1 MATIGLLHPGEM
13 GASVGASGR
22 VDGHRVLWVS
32 EGRGPDTRKRA
43 AAAGLEDAGTLTAL
57 VAASDVVLSVCPPHA
72 ALDLAGAVAAQR
84 FRGVYVDGNAV
95 APATARTIAR
105 MLQAGGATFVDGGI
119 IGPPPDKAGTTRL
132 YLSGPDAERG
142 RALFKAGPLEAIVL
156 RGDLTAASAIKMSYA
171 AWTKGSQA
179 LIMAVR
185 ALATAEGVDEALL
198 AEWNRS
204 QPELP
209 KRSENAAKSTARKAW
224 RWVGEMDEIAAT
236 FQGAGLPDGF
246 HQGAGE
252 VYRRM
257 ARYKDAPAPPSME
270 DVAKALLDGPA
281 HERDPRAIRRECLGH
296 FLGPERVAAPSADA
310 GAA

>member
-1 MATIGLLHPGEM
+1 MTTIGLLHPGEM
-13 GASVGASGR
+13 GASVGASAR
-22 VDGHRVLWVS
+22 ANGHRVLSAS
-32 EGRGPDTRKRA
+32 EGSGADTRQRA
-43 AAAGLEDAGTLTAL
+43 ATAGLEDVGTLAAL

-95 APATARTIAR
+95 APGTARTIAR
-105 MLQAGGATFVDGGI
+105 IVQAGGATYVDGGI

-132 YLSGPDAERG
+132 YLSGLDAERVQ
-142 RALFKAGPLEAIVL
+142 ALFATGPLEAVVL

-185 ALATAEGVDEALL
+185 ALAAAEGVDEALL

-209 KRSENAAKSTARKAW
+209 RRSENAAKSTARKAW

-246 HQGAGE
+246 HLGAGE

-257 ARYKDAPAPPSME
+257 ASYKDASAPPSME
-270 DVAKALLDGPA
+270 DVAQTLLK
-281 HERDPRAIRRECLGH
+281 E
-296 FLGPERVAAPSADA
+296 S
-310 GAA
+310 GA